1 MCYTFFMIY
10 KYFAKLYTACVTWG
24 KLIMMNEDKNQKLV
38 EDVENIDACSQEE
51 IKENDTDKCQAEI
64 SLWKDQCKRIS
75 AEFENFKKRSE
86 RDQLRWVELSK
97 EKMLKELLSIVD
109 DFDRALKQ
117 EKSDKSGLE
126 LMYASFLKFLN
137 KNGVVVMQN
146 YETFDPEFHEAV
158 MQIESPDHT
167 AGQIVDVFAQGFMI
181 QDRVLRPAQ
190 VSVAK

>member
-1 MCYTFFMIY
+1 M
-10 KYFAKLYTACVTWG
+10 
-24 KLIMMNEDKNQKLV
+24 IMMNEDKNQNNIPNEV
-38 EDVENIDACSQEE
+38 EDMTSCPQEDAQENGVDRS
-51 IKENDTDKCQAEI
+51 QAEI

-126 LMYASFLKFLN
+126 LMYQSFLKFLN
-137 KNGVVVMQN
+137 KNGVVMMQN
-146 YETFDPEFHEAV
+146 YETFDPEYHEAV
-158 MQIESPDHT
+158 MQIDSPDHT
-167 AGQIVDVFAQGFMI
+167 TGQIVEVFAQGFMI
-181 QDRVLRPAQ
+181 QDRILRPAQ

>member
-1 MCYTFFMIY
+1 MIY
-10 KYFAKLYTACVTWG
+10 KYISKFYDKCVTWG
-24 KLIMMNEDKNQKLV
+24 KFFMMNEDKNQQIGD
-38 EDVENIDACSQEE
+38 DVENLESCPQEE
-51 IKENDTDKCQAEI
+51 VKESESDKCQAEV

-117 EKSDKSGLE
+117 EKSDNQGLS
-126 LMYASFLKFLN
+126 MMHNSFLKFLN
-137 KNGVVVMQN
+137 KNNVSVMQN
-146 YETFDPEFHEAV
+146 YENFDPEYHEAV
-158 MQIESPDHT
+158 MQIESADHT
-167 AGQIVDVFAQGFMI
+167 AGQIVDVFAHGFMI